1 MVKGLPKFEEYFS
14 KYSDNYI
21 LIGGAACDIHIEDAG
36 LTFRATKDLDIV
48 LIVEALTPELV
59 RNFGSLLRKETM
71 VVNRNRKVKKNII
84 VLPFLRKRIS
94 HINWNYFRVILTL
107 I

>member
-21 LIGGAACDIHIEDAG
+21 LIGGAACDIHIEDEG

-48 LIVEALTPELV
+48 LIVEAVTPKFV
-59 RNFGSLLRKETM
+59 I
-71 VVNRNRKVKKNII
+71 KNIT
-84 VLPFLRKRIS
+84 VLPLLRKRIS
-94 HINWNYFRVILTL
+94 HINWNYFHVILTL